1 MDRRRHLATALV
13 LAIAVVV
20 PVACAGPPLAAGEVG
35 RLVFPVAGR
44 VSYSDTFGAPRA
56 GGRTHEG
63 QDLMAAKG
71 TPLVATTDGTV
82 TWLRWGTTTISGN
95 MLILT
100 GDNGWKHYYI
110 HINNDSPGTD
120 DGANVYEQA
129 FADGV
134 RVGQRVKAGEVI
146 AYVGDSGDAE
156 TTAPHLHYEL
166 HRPDGSVVNAF
177 GDLRAATRTQRTEAE
192 RIADSPTG
200 ALEAVDRVAGGG
212 LRIRGWALDAVRND
226 PVKASVYV
234 NGNPVATV
242 DANVSRPDVAAAHP
256 GRGDRHG
263 VDIAAQLGSGSTV
276 IPVGARV
283 CLIAHSVG
291 GGGSTRVGCL
301 TAPA

>member
-1 MDRRRHLATALV
+1 MRRRRRLATAL
-13 LAIAVVV
+13 LAVAAVIG
-20 PVACAGPPLAAGEVG
+20 PAACSGPPLVAGEAG
-35 RLVFPVAGR
+35 PLVFPVAGK
-44 VSYSDTFGAPRA
+44 VSFSDTFGAPRA

-71 TPLVATTDGTV
+71 TPLVAATDGTI

-129 FADGV
+129 FADGI

-156 TTAPHLHYEL
+156 GTAPHLHYEL
-166 HRPDGSVVNAF
+166 RRPDGTVTNPID
-177 GDLRAATRTQRTEAE
+177 DLRAAVRTRRTDAE
-192 RIADSPTG
+192 RIADSPSG
-200 ALEAVDRVAGGG
+200 ALEAVERVAGGG
-212 LRIRGWALDAVRND
+212 LRIRGWALDAVRDD

-234 NGNPVATV
+234 NGNPVVTV
-242 DANVSRPDVAAAHP
+242 EANVNRPDVAAAHP
-256 GRGDRHG
+256 GRGARLG
-263 VDIAAQLGSGSTV
+263 VDIAAQFGAGGAV
-276 IPVGARV
+276 VPAGARV
-283 CLIAHSVG
+283 CLIAHSIG
-291 GGGSTRVGCL
+291 GGGSARVGCL
-301 TAPA
+301 VAPA